1 MTSSCLRPRAAP
13 SLLALVLAT
22 LALLPAS
29 LQQDEDIPHHEVKNW
44 ALKFGQEMW
53 EFGRQ
58 FTKMNEIQR
67 KFHDLDAEVARK
79 DGLIL
84 IRELAA
90 EVKNMIDIKMN
101 AVMRIMD
108 SAEQAALSQKAEGG
122 NARYFNSRKIVE
134 DGQSGGGQD
143 IFLVPNR
150 HFDHQAVNTSFSTV
164 LLPESLSDTE
174 SHVVNA
180 LRWSE
185 HLDPV
190 FVNNY
195 EMDPTLSWQFFGSST
210 GFLRR
215 FPGMKW
221 PTDEVAI
228 RQDLHDFRTSSWF
241 VGAATSP
248 KDVAILLDVSSAM
261 YGKHRDLARETVS
274 AILDTLTDNDFVNV
288 YTFSE
293 STTELVTCFKD
304 MLVQA
309 TEGNKRE
316 LKKMLPH
323 VKSDNVANFT
333 SAFVTGF
340 EILHKYN
347 RTNLGCQCNQAIML
361 VSTGPANSIKE
372 IFKQYNMPHMPVRVF
387 TYLVGKDTSNSA
399 EMKSMACSN
408 KGFYEHIQE
417 VKDVREKVFNY
428 IKVLARPMV
437 MYQND
442 HPIQWTPVYA
452 GGKINTLL
460 SNSVEEGQLMTSV
473 ATPIFD
479 RRNYSVSDASLL
491 GVVGT
496 DIPIQQLQ
504 KLVPAYKLG
513 VNGYSFIVNNNGH
526 VLYHP
531 DLRPLLNKDLFVET
545 LKPNYNNVDL
555 SSVELVDSDVNL
567 RDNNTLL
574 MDMRHDMIDQ
584 KEGETELKVKIHYD
598 EMRRVTTRRHK
609 YFYHPIEGT
618 PFSLGLALPDGYGMY
633 QVLGE
638 QEIKLS
644 HVNVTEYFKGDNWR
658 VHPDW
663 VYCEYNYPNEHNF
676 KSPEEQVLH
685 FLSRT
690 RKPGWK
696 WMSLRPR
703 SPQDLGNSNTKKME
717 KDSYYCDKTLMQSLV
732 FDAIVTEVLERP
744 SASTLK
750 EDKQQGYQ
758 MFGVAQTFIA
768 TRSGLLRW
776 QGQGGMQ
783 SDPFFSDSNRRAVD
797 EVWYKRA
804 VDQHSIEPESFV
816 FSVPFNA
823 GNSEKTLVT
832 ATHAVFVE
840 HKGHRAPAAVIGI
853 QFQHSALAS
862 HFINVTSACTVK
874 TGCKK
879 TCASA
884 DLDCYVLDNNGFI
897 ILSEKA
903 EQTGMFFGQADGT
916 IMDSLVQDGIY
927 KKISIMDHQGAC
939 VDTKS
944 NLNRGAYSCSMPWQP
959 IAWFARWLFGHL
971 MWLSMQFHLTP
982 LWEPHFT
989 AAQEDTNDGNTY
1001 GEFYPDYAEI
1011 PDDEITGGGS
1021 SSSNNFDE
1029 NSGKT
1034 YSNEDKEPGMS
1045 YPDVPQPP
1053 AMASPPLATSR
1064 PPPNRTQRA
1073 RPCNKRVD
1081 LYILQP
1087 ARLNN
1092 SNPLKGKLTN
1102 CHVTGCERPFSVQ
1115 KIPRSNLILLVV
1127 DTLCPCG
1134 NKHLSIDPQEI
1145 VADDATPQT
1154 CQSPNEHDLYRRRP
1168 NKCINYHPEEVAIK
1182 KCSSACSLS
1191 ASLSLL
1197 VALLLAAS

>member
-1 MTSSCLRPRAAP
+1 MTLR
-13 SLLALVLAT
+13 
-22 LALLPAS
+22 
-29 LQQDEDIPHHEVKNW
+29 VKNW
-44 ALKFGQEMW
+44 ALKFGQELW

-79 DGLIL
+79 DGLLL

-122 NARYFNSRKIVE
+122 TARYYNSRRLNE
-134 DGQSGGGQD
+134 MTDDGSVVSD
-143 IFLVPNR
+143 HEVSLVTNR

-164 LLPESLSDTE
+164 LLPESMSDTE
-174 SHVVNA
+174 AQVVNA

-190 FVNNY
+190 FVYNY

-221 PTDEVAI
+221 PTDEVPAS
-228 RQDLHDFRTSSWF
+228 RDLHDFRTSSWF

-248 KDVAILLDVSSAM
+248 KDVAIILDASTAM
-261 YGKHRDLARETVS
+261 SGRNKDLAKATIS

-288 YTFSE
+288 YAFAENTQ
-293 STTELVTCFKD
+293 ELIPCFKD

-309 TEGNKRE
+309 TEENRRE
-316 LKKMLPH
+316 FKNMLDK
-323 VKSDNVANFT
+323 VKSENVANFT
-333 SAFVTGF
+333 SAFVTAF

-347 RTNLGCQCNQAIML
+347 RTGMGCQCNQAIML
-361 VSTGPANSIKE
+361 VTNGPTQSFRE

-399 EMKSMACSN
+399 EMNWIACNN
-408 KGFYEHIQE
+408 KGYYEHIKE
-417 VKDVREKVFNY
+417 ESEVREKVFNY
-428 IKVLARPMV
+428 IRVMARPMV

-442 HPIQWTPVYA
+442 HPIQWTAVYA
-452 GGKINTLL
+452 GGKGNTLL
-460 SNSVEEGQLMTSV
+460 TNSAEEGQLMTSV
-473 ATPIFD
+473 STPIFD
-479 RRNYSVSDASLL
+479 RRNYSVSAANLL

-504 KLVPAYKLG
+504 KLVPPYKLG

-545 LKPNYNNVDL
+545 LKPNYNNIDL
-555 SSVELVDSDVNL
+555 SSVELVDTENGQ

-574 MDMRHDMIDQ
+574 MDLRHDMVDQ
-584 KEGETELKVKIHYD
+584 KEGETELRVKIHFD

-609 YFYHPIEGT
+609 YFHHPIEGT
-618 PFSLGLALPDGYGMY
+618 PFSLGLAMPDGYGMY
-633 QVLGE
+633 EVVGQ

-644 HVNVTEYFKGDNWR
+644 PINVTEYFKGTNWR

-663 VYCEYNYPNEHNF
+663 VYCEYNYPNEHHF
-676 KSPEEQVLH
+676 KTPEEQVLH

-690 RKPGWK
+690 RRPGWK

-703 SPQDLGNSNTKKME
+703 SPQDPGNANMKKME

-732 FDAIVTEVLERP
+732 FDAIVTEVLERSSP
-744 SASTLK
+744 STLK
-750 EDKQQGYQ
+750 EDKHPIATLMALLHRQGYQ
-758 MFGVAQTFIA
+758 MFGATLSFIA

-776 QGQGGMQ
+776 QEHISTMQ
-783 SDPFFSDSNRRAVD
+783 SDPHFSEKNRRAVD

-823 GNSEKTLVT
+823 GGSEKTLVT

-840 HKGHRAPAAVIGI
+840 HKGHRAPAAVVGL
-853 QFQHSALAS
+853 QFQHSALSS

-879 TCASA
+879 TCASS

-927 KKISIMDHQGAC
+927 KKVTIMDHQGAC
-939 VDTKS
+939 VDNKS
-944 NLNRGAYSCSMPWQP
+944 GRNKATSSFSLPWQP
-959 IAWFARWLFGHL
+959 VAWLSQWILGHILWFAVEL
-971 MWLSMQFHLTP
+971 HLTQ
-982 LWEPHFT
+982 LWDPKYCY
-989 AAQEDTNDGNTY
+989 AQEDEGP
-1001 GEFYPDYAEI
+1001 FYS
-1011 PDDEITGGGS
+1011 DDEYDTNTFEYGGGVGGGGGS
-1021 SSSNNFDE
+1021 MQSGGRAYNGVEVEEEDDE
-1029 NSGKT
+1029 EETPNVN
-1034 YSNEDKEPGMS
+1034 YHDI
-1045 YPDVPQPP
+1045 PP
-1053 AMASPPLATSR
+1053 PPVMASPPIASPR
-1064 PPPNRTQRA
+1064 PSANRTHHA
-1073 RPCNKRVD
+1073 RPCTKKVD

-1087 ARLNN
+1087 GRLNN

-1134 NKHLSIDPQEI
+1134 NKHLSIEPQE
-1145 VADDATPQT
+1145 VQPDETSQA
-1154 CQSPNEHDLYRRRP
+1154 CQSPREHDLYRRRP
-1168 NKCINYHPEEVAIK
+1168 SKCINYHPEEIAIK
-1182 KCSSACSLS
+1182 QCGGSSAVS
-1191 ASLSLL
+1191 AAFPLI
-1197 VALLLAAS
+1197 LAALFTAS